1 MVKALGSKIKPVMD
15 YEGKKN
21 RRLGKWLATLSK
33 DQRQLLTEYCVIQT
47 ESDLILQFQAYE
59 RVLRPALYTLADNDV
74 IEAEKILAEIIR
86 QVGIEGVTLNN
97 FRRREDY
104 MKVIDE
110 VKDNVVGEY
119 VMRKANN
126 EKEKDIIESIWAKY
140 PKLSRNAVKNIILE
154 HKRDEKKN
162 ELNIN
167 SSDDAVKYIF
177 EEDEVVEKPE
187 VTGVVEA
194 EFKDPREKE
203 KVEKVKSDEKSK
215 FRVLNKTVIV
225 DVAGEFGEYHIE
237 NGEVSTENYVFS
249 DVESVKHEFNLRRQ
263 SILNHIGREEAEMIE
278 VMEMYK

>member
-1 MVKALGSKIKPVMD
+1 MGSKIKPVVN

-110 VKDNVVGEY
+110 VKDNVVSEY

-154 HKRDEKKN
+154 YKRDQKKQ

-177 EEDEVVEKPE
+177 EEDEVIENPE
-187 VTGVVEA
+187 VTGVVKA
-194 EFKDPREKE
+194 EFKDPREKEKVE

-249 DVESVKHEFNLRRQ
+249 DVESVKNEFDLRRQ
-263 SILNHIGREEAEMIE
+263 AILNQIGREEAEMIE

>member
-1 MVKALGSKIKPVMD
+1 MGSKIKQVVD

-74 IEAEKILAEIIR
+74 IETEKILAEIIR

>member
-1 MVKALGSKIKPVMD
+1 MGSKIKQVVD

-47 ESDLILQFQAYE
+47 ESDLILQFQAYG
-59 RVLRPALYTLADNDV
+59 RVLRPALYKLADNDV

-194 EFKDPREKE
+194 ESEDPKE
-203 KVEKVKSDEKSK
+203 ASVPQDEKAK
-215 FRVLNKTVIV
+215 FKVLKKKVIV
-225 DVAGEFGEYHIE
+225 DIEGEHATYHVE
-237 NGEVSTENYVFS
+237 DGALSFYSNRDLVFS
-249 DVESVKHEFNLRRQ
+249 SEEDIEKYRKEQKEYYERCLKNADRR
-263 SILNHIGREEAEMIE
+263 SDEMIE
-278 VMEMYK
+278 VMNMYK

>member
-1 MVKALGSKIKPVMD
+1 MGSKIKPVVN

-21 RRLGKWLATLSK
+21 RRLGKWIATLSK

-110 VKDNVVGEY
+110 VKDNVVSEY

>member
-1 MVKALGSKIKPVMD
+1 MGSKIKPVMD

>member
-1 MVKALGSKIKPVMD
+1 MGSKIKPVVN

-74 IEAEKILAEIIR
+74 IETEKILAEIIR

>member
-1 MVKALGSKIKPVMD
+1 MGSKIKPVVN

-74 IEAEKILAEIIR
+74 IETEKILAEIIR

-194 EFKDPREKE
+194 ESEDPKE
-203 KVEKVKSDEKSK
+203 ASVPQDEKAK
-215 FRVLNKTVIV
+215 FKVLKKKVIV
-225 DVAGEFGEYHIE
+225 DIEGEHATYHVE
-237 NGEVSTENYVFS
+237 DGALSFYSNRDLVFS
-249 DVESVKHEFNLRRQ
+249 SEEDIEKYRKEQKEYYERCLKNADRR
-263 SILNHIGREEAEMIE
+263 SDEMIE
-278 VMEMYK
+278 VMNMYK